1 MVTRAV
7 ENAQKKVETMHFESR
22 KHLLEYDDVA
32 NEQRKV
38 IYTFRNELLNE
49 NFDISSKL
57 DENIKEFAAVVVDNA
72 KEISESVM
80 VDDFSYENVI
90 LKLKEEL
97 NIEILEEDFKA
108 EDFDTIE
115 ENLIKCLKEKYEDKM
130 SMPAPDQ
137 RSEIER
143 ILYLQVLDKAYR
155 EHLYSMDTLK
165 TGIGLR
171 GYNQKDP
178 LVEYKKESY
187 NMFIELISSI
197 KYEIIKILFSVQL
210 RDEDE
215 AKREQE
221 ALERLKKEMES
232 SVEEISLSTD
242 EVSSPIIEKKVARNS
257 PCPCGSGKK
266 YKQCC
271 GQSGPKKGILAQ

>member
-1 MVTRAV
+1 MA
-7 ENAQKKVETMHFESR
+7 E
-22 KHLLEYDDVA
+22 
-32 NEQRKV
+32 
-38 IYTFRNELLNE
+38 
-49 NFDISSKL
+49 
-57 DENIKEFAAVVVDNA
+57 
-72 KEISESVM
+72 
-80 VDDFSYENVI
+80 DFNYENVV
-90 LKLKEEL
+90 LKIKEDL
-97 NIEILEEDFKA
+97 NLDITKEQIQSNDMDEVLEKLIAILEE
-108 EDFDTIE
+108 
-115 ENLIKCLKEKYEDKM
+115 KYEEKM
-130 SMPAPDQ
+130 SMPAPEQ

-187 NMFIELISSI
+187 NMFIELIASI
-197 KYEIIKILFSVQL
+197 KYEIIRILFSIQL

-215 AKREQE
+215 MERERE
-221 ALERLKKEMES
+221 ALEKLKQEMES
-232 SVEEISLSTD
+232 SVEDISLSSQEST
-242 EVSSPIIEKKVARNS
+242 VTIEKKVPRNA

-271 GQSGPKKGILAQ
+271 GQSGPKKGILARA

>member
-1 MVTRAV
+1 
-7 ENAQKKVETMHFESR
+7 
-22 KHLLEYDDVA
+22 
-32 NEQRKV
+32 
-38 IYTFRNELLNE
+38 
-49 NFDISSKL
+49 
-57 DENIKEFAAVVVDNA
+57 
-72 KEISESVM
+72 
-80 VDDFSYENVI
+80 
-90 LKLKEEL
+90 
-97 NIEILEEDFKA
+97 
-108 EDFDTIE
+108 
-115 ENLIKCLKEKYEDKM
+115 
-130 SMPAPDQ
+130 
-137 RSEIER
+137 
-143 ILYLQVLDKAYR
+143 LYLQVLDKAYR

-242 EVSSPIIEKKVARNS
+242 EVSAPTIEKKVARNS